1 MNYYVDNIGTPKT
14 SNLSSYRKAKIKI
27 LSRDFEID
35 LTLDE
40 ITEINKLK
48 SEIAIDNYCVGII
61 NKRWG

>member
-1 MNYYVDNIGTPKT
+1 MENIGAPNT
-14 SNLSSYRKAKIKI
+14 NNIDSYRTAKIEI
-27 LSRDFEID
+27 LSGDFKID

-48 SEIAIDNYCVGII
+48 SEIAIDNYCLGII